1 VASYGKRN
9 MEMTKE
15 DKEKRNRQN
24 KKIRDRMRQKTG
36 NKENRMREIE

>member
-1 VASYGKRN
+1 
-9 MEMTKE
+9 METTKE

-24 KKIRDRMRQKTG
+24 KEIIDRMRRKTD

>member
-1 VASYGKRN
+1 

>member
-1 VASYGKRN
+1 

-24 KKIRDRMRQKTG
+24 KEIRDTMRRKTG
-36 NKENRMREIE
+36 NKENRMKEIEQLFMYL